1 MSVILHQHPKA
12 FRSIPTARH
21 LSHHFSLHGHPIP
34 TACRLLDCSLV
45 HSLSLP
51 PRTPASLSCLPACL
65 FARSTPPASMLACSL
80 SLPPCSPPRL
90 PAGCICLL
98 ACPLTLPASPLAH
111 FTLLVAAH
119 SPCLTCPFHFPCCP
133 LTFPATPLA
142 RFSFPVAAHSPCFL
156 PRPLHSPV
164 ACSLSPP
171 RRSPTS
177 LSLLPLTLLASSLAR
192 STFPVVCS
200 LSPPRRSPIS
210 LSLSPLT
217 PCIATCPF
225 HFPCCLLTL
234 PRCLPISPSLSPAH
248 SAACQSI
255 LTSPILLSIM

>member
-21 LSHHFSLHGHPIP
+21 LSHHFSLHGRPIP
-34 TACRLLDCSLV
+34 TACWLLDCSLV

-80 SLPPCSPPRL
+80 SLPPCSPTRL

-177 LSLLPLTLLASSLAR
+177 LSL
-192 STFPVVCS
+192 
-200 LSPPRRSPIS
+200 
-210 LSLSPLT
+210 SPLT